1 MAQGFLDAA
10 AEDGLEILGEDD
22 VQFAAIYAMP
32 PRKRPRAIRDLV
44 ESRRTAD
51 SGRSQADVER
61 IATLTAERLPTPRV
75 ALNAASATLPAP
87 VCLAWGYSV
96 SVAVFSLPRCLK
108 GRSAHCSAPSL

>member
-22 VQFAAIYAMP
+22 IQFAAIYAMP

-96 SVAVFSLPRCLK
+96 SVAVFSFPRCLK